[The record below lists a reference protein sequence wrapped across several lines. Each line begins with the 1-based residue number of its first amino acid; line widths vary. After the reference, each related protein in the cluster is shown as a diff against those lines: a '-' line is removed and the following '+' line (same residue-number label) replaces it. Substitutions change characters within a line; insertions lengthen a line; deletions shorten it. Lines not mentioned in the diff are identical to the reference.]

1 MDGPNPW
8 PTLLYRRSDGL
19 EFTTGQ
25 SPWPGAQQWSF
36 PTITV
41 EDELISTLPLSTHSA
56 VEMLHDSALYKF
68 MLDIDIDIWHWHDW
82 LLRYRGSLWLVSGD
96 DVITSDD
103 HVATRFHF
111 WWHWQ
116 YIIWLYLLML
126 IWIDI
131 RFGRNR
137 MSRLLY
143 ILWSMI

>member
-68 MLDIDIDIWHWHDW
+68 MLDIDIDILYGIIIRSTVNFICFYCLYMS
-82 LLRYRGSLWLVSGD
+82 LLPVG
-96 DVITSDD
+96 VIHLSVFRLFQAGYYEDFCTWKSPLKY
-103 HVATRFHF
+103 TC
-111 WWHWQ
+111 
-116 YIIWLYLLML
+116 L
-126 IWIDI
+126 IE
-131 RFGRNR
+131 
-137 MSRLLY
+137 SPVLCQCQCQCQ
-143 ILWSMI
+143 S